1 MNYTQKLLNTK
12 IYNIIDK
19 HYEDWFQI
27 KYKNYVSIIVEISQC
42 DYLEINFD
50 NCSDSFD
57 VYNHI
62 QYEDVFIYVDNIFK
76 KDYKNVSNH
85 LIYIASLSSFS
96 GIYI

>member
-1 MNYTQKLLNTK
+1 MSYTKELLNNK
-12 IYNIIDK
+12 IWNSIDK
-19 HYEDWFQI
+19 HYEDWFQV
-27 KYKNYVSIIVEISQC
+27 KYKNYVSIIIEISQC

-62 QYEDVFIYVDNIFK
+62 QYEDVLIYVDNIFK
-76 KDYKNVSNH
+76 EDYRNVENH
-85 LIYIASLSSFS
+85 LVYIASLSSFT

>member
-1 MNYTQKLLNTK
+1 MNYTKELLNTK

-19 HYEDWFQI
+19 HYKNWFQI
-27 KYKNYVSIIVEISQC
+27 KYKDYVSIIVEISQC

-50 NCSDSFD
+50 NCGDSFD
-57 VYNHI
+57 VYNRI
-62 QYEDVFIYVDNIFK
+62 EYEDIIIYIDSIFK
-76 KDYKNVSNH
+76 KDYRNVSNH

>member
-1 MNYTQKLLNTK
+1 MNYTKELLNTK
-12 IYNIIDK
+12 IYNFIDK

-27 KYKNYVSIIVEISQC
+27 KYKDYVSIIIEISQC
-42 DYLEINFD
+42 DYLEFNFD

-76 KDYKNVSNH
+76 EDYRNVENH

>member
-1 MNYTQKLLNTK
+1 MNYIKELLNTK
-12 IYNIIDK
+12 IYDFIDK

-27 KYKNYVSIIVEISQC
+27 KYKDYVSIIIEISQC

-62 QYEDVFIYVDNIFK
+62 QYEDIIIYVDNIFK
-76 KDYKNVSNH
+76 EDYRNVENH
-85 LIYIASLSSFS
+85 LIYIASLSSFT